1 MNILKTTLALLL
13 LLLLVVPL
21 ETFAQS
27 AGGQISRK
35 PKTLVKKESPAK
47 KKTPS
52 KSTAKKPA
60 AKKTVRSSK
69 PIPNGAVDLGLP
81 SGTLWADRN
90 IGANSPEGYGDYFA
104 WGETSPKSEYNWS
117 TYKYCNGSY
126 DTLTKYNNKSIYG
139 TIDNKTILEASD
151 DAATANWG
159 SNWRMPTH
167 AEQEE
172 LIEKCTWTWT
182 THNGVK
188 GYKVTGPNGNS
199 IFLPAAGYRSGSSVG
214 NAFSYGN
221 YWSASLDESG
231 PNEARI
237 MDFFSANHYSYNNSR
252 SYGYSVRAVAR

>member
-1 MNILKTTLALLL
+1 MPA
-13 LLLLVVPL
+13 

-35 PKTLVKKESPAK
+35 PKTVVKKESPA

-60 AKKTVRSSK
+60 AKKAVRSSK

-90 IGANSPEGYGDYFA
+90 IGANRPEGYGDYFA

-126 DTLTKYNNKSIYG
+126 DTRTKYNTKSSYG
-139 TIDNKTILEASD
+139 TVDNKTILDASD

-159 SNWRMPTH
+159 SNWRMPTLE
-167 AEQEE
+167 EQRE
-172 LIEKCTWTWT
+172 LNEKCKWSWTIQ
-182 THNGVK
+182 NGVN

-199 IFLPAAGYRSGSSVG
+199 IFLPAAGYRNDSSVS
-214 NAFSYGN
+214 NAGSHGGYWTAALDEGAPLHAWYMCFDPSCYGN
-221 YWSASLDESG
+221 IGTLYRG
-231 PNEARI
+231 R
-237 MDFFSANHYSYNNSR
+237 
-252 SYGYSVRAVAR
+252 SVRAVVR